1 MLNINQQRHF
11 HGIMDN
17 YNTNS
22 RDYAMEKLRCN
33 SIELPA
39 HGPAKNSTFT
49 DYSDNAPAA
58 GASGVM
64 SAVASNESNLLNSIA
79 NHSNNDNR
87 LAKSLAFR
95 LLSPT
100 FL

>member
-22 RDYAMEKLRCN
+22 RDYTMEKLRSN

-39 HGPAKNSTFT
+39 HGPIKNGTFT
-49 DYSDNAPAA
+49 DYSDNAQVA
-58 GASGVM
+58 GASGVI
-64 SAVASNESNLLNSIA
+64 SVVASNGGGNESNLLNSVA
-79 NHSNNDNR
+79 SHNNNENR
-87 LAKSLAFR
+87 
-95 LLSPT
+95 
-100 FL
+100 